1 MFVQNHHSLEEL
13 QRLTKALTK
22 KRIWLRHQA
31 VVLAKQ
37 GHSAPAIARAL
48 GCSHRAVQA
57 WVGRYNQGGLA
68 ALQERPHTG
77 RPPRLAAADVPRF
90 RDRLEAGPTP
100 EDGVCTFRCQ
110 DLRRILEEEFGVS
123 LRRQAIYD
131 LLHRL
136 DYSSLMP
143 RPQHEQANPEVQEF
157 FKEIVVEQIDAI
169 AAAHPEEEI
178 HTYFQDEAR
187 FGQKGTITRVWAR
200 RGSRPRAV
208 RQTGFS
214 SLYVLAAVCAATGAM
229 SAVIMPTLNTE
240 VVNLFLEQLSREL
253 PAGVH
258 AVLIWDGAGFH
269 TGEDVVVPSTGRT
282 ARTGI
287 TTRCRRRRSGVCV
300 RSAKTQKRSRP
311 SAILHISQGA
321 HEIAGKRITPGSP
334 SGPARHRPSAS
345 HRCPAGR
352 GRRETGR
359 VSRTGRPCRSLTPI
373 GKSEPGSIVRRA
385 PLNSG
390 PFLGL
395 FPS

>member
-214 SLYVLAAVCAATGAM
+214 SLYVLAAVCRRHGGDVGGDHAHAEHRGRQP
-229 SAVIMPTLNTE
+229 VL
-240 VVNLFLEQLSREL
+240 
-253 PAGVH
+253 G
-258 AVLIWDGAGFH
+258 AVLARVARRGA
-269 TGEDVVVPSTGRT
+269 
-282 ARTGI
+282 
-287 TTRCRRRRSGVCV
+287 C
-300 RSAKTQKRSRP
+300 
-311 SAILHISQGA
+311 GA
-321 HEIAGKRITPGSP
+321 DL
-334 SGPARHRPSAS
+334 
-345 HRCPAGR
+345 GR
-352 GRRETGR
+352 G
-359 VSRTGRPCRSLTPI
+359 
-373 GKSEPGSIVRRA
+373 
-385 PLNSG
+385 
-390 PFLGL
+390 GL
-395 FPS
+395 PHR

>member
-13 QRLTKALTK
+13 RRLTKALTK

-240 VVNLFLEQLSREL
+240 VVNLFLEQLRASC
-253 PAGVH
+253 PPGCM
-258 AVLIWDGAGFH
+258 
-269 TGEDVVVPSTGRT
+269 
-282 ARTGI
+282 
-287 TTRCRRRRSGVCV
+287 RC
-300 RSAKTQKRSRP
+300 
-311 SAILHISQGA
+311 
-321 HEIAGKRITPGSP
+321 
-334 SGPARHRPSAS
+334 
-345 HRCPAGR
+345 
-352 GRRETGR
+352 
-359 VSRTGRPCRSLTPI
+359 
-373 GKSEPGSIVRRA
+373 
-385 PLNSG
+385 
-390 PFLGL
+390 
-395 FPS
+395 

>member
-1 MFVQNHHSLEEL
+1 MFVQSHHSLEEL

-48 GCSHRAVQA
+48 GCSRRAVQA
-57 WVGRYNQGGLA
+57 WVDRYNQGA
-68 ALQERPHTG
+68 WRPSRSGPDTG

-90 RDRLEAGPTP
+90 RDRREAGPTP

-123 LRRQAIYD
+123 LRRQAIDD

-136 DYSSLMP
+136 DSSSLMP

-157 FKEIVVEQIDAI
+157 FKEIVEQIDAI

-187 FGQKGTITRVWAR
+187 FGQKGTITRVSAR
-200 RGSRPRAV
+200 RGWRPRAV

-240 VVNLFLEQLSREL
+240 VVNLFLEQ
-253 PAGVH
+253 
-258 AVLIWDGAGFH
+258 F
-269 TGEDVVVPSTGRT
+269 
-282 ARTGI
+282 
-287 TTRCRRRRSGVCV
+287 C
-300 RSAKTQKRSRP
+300 
-311 SAILHISQGA
+311 
-321 HEIAGKRITPGSP
+321 
-334 SGPARHRPSAS
+334 
-345 HRCPAGR
+345 
-352 GRRETGR
+352 
-359 VSRTGRPCRSLTPI
+359 
-373 GKSEPGSIVRRA
+373 
-385 PLNSG
+385 
-390 PFLGL
+390 
-395 FPS
+395 

>member
-208 RQTGFS
+208 RQTGFT

-240 VVNLFLEQLSREL
+240 VVNLFLEQFAREL
-253 PAGVH
+253 PAGVY

-269 TGEDVVVPSTGRT
+269 TSEDVVVPSNVSLIQLPPYSPELSNYPKTLSSAGFYGGYTSFSDSYLIRWRTCGITCVRITGRT

-300 RSAKTQKRSRP
+300 RSAKAQKRSRP
-311 SAILHISQGA
+311 SAILDISQGA
-321 HEIAGKRITPGSP
+321 HEIAGKRIR
-334 SGPARHRPSAS
+334 PA
-345 HRCPAGR
+345 
-352 GRRETGR
+352 
-359 VSRTGRPCRSLTPI
+359 
-373 GKSEPGSIVRRA
+373 
-385 PLNSG
+385 
-390 PFLGL
+390 
-395 FPS
+395 